1 MSVIEGS
8 AADTIQHSIV
18 EDPDLLGQ
26 RLIARS
32 LISPEQLAYALN
44 LQADRISRIGEILV
58 EQGLVTAAQVSEVV
72 ADQVGMAFLPELDP
86 ESIDPALVVPFSLT
100 YAREHEFVP
109 LRREGHRIIVAVAD
123 PLELNG
129 LDDLHALF
137 RVEVEPVAAPPS
149 EIHKAINRV
158 FDRRAGAEQV
168 VGEVAEDEELGIAD
182 EIDQIERDIMDVADD
197 EAPIIR
203 LVNSVLNQAV
213 KEKVSDIHIEPYE
226 KDVVIRFR
234 KDGVL
239 SEVVRAPKRLQASI
253 ASRIKIMGDLNIAEK
268 RLPQDGRIRIKI
280 AGRDVDLRLSTVP
293 TGHGERLVLRL
304 LDTSAVL
311 LDLELL
317 GFDKQNLGTFE
328 RLIQRPYGIVLVT
341 GPTGS
346 GKTTTLYAALTR
358 INNPEI
364 NILTIENPVEY
375 QLDGIGQMQVN
386 PKIDFTFSRGL
397 RAILRQD
404 PDVVLI
410 GEIRD
415 LETAEIAVQASLT
428 GHLVFATIHT
438 NDAASTFTRLTDMGI
453 EPFLTSSSVAAC
465 LAQRLVRTL
474 HKDCRQPYTPRPHEL
489 AQLGVSSDMADG
501 MTFYRPGGCDICG
514 NGYKGRAG
522 LYELLVVDDEIKSL
536 VVQRAESSRIKRVAI
551 QAGMRTLRDDG
562 AMKVLNGTTSVDEV
576 MRVTAEEMG

>member
-1 MSVIEGS
+1 MSVTDGQTTTTIDAQVIEDS
-8 AADTIQHSIV
+8 
-18 EDPDLLGQ
+18 DLIGQ
-26 RLIARS
+26 RLVARHW
-32 LISPEQLAYALN
+32 ISPEQLAYALR
-44 LQADRISRIGEILV
+44 LQADRISRIGEILI
-58 EQGLVTAAQVSEVV
+58 EQGLISSAQLTE
-72 ADQVGMAFLPELDP
+72 ALAEQVGMSFIAEIDP
-86 ESIDPALVVPFSLT
+86 ETIDPALVVPFTLS

-109 LRREGHRIIVAVAD
+109 LRRDGHRIIVAVAD
-123 PLELNG
+123 PLELDG

-137 RVEVEPVAAPPS
+137 RVEVEPVAAAPQ

-182 EIDQIERDIMDVADD
+182 EIDQIEKDIMDVADD

-311 LDLELL
+311 LDLAKL
-317 GFDKQNLGTFE
+317 GFDRQNLDTFE
-328 RLIQRPYGIVLVT
+328 RLIKRPYGIVLVT

-474 HKDCRQPYTPRPHEL
+474 HHDCRQAYAPRSHEL
-489 AQLGVSSDMADG
+489 AQLGVSSDLMDG
-501 MTFYRPGGCDICG
+501 MSFYKPGGCEICG

-562 AMKVLNGTTSVDEV
+562 AMKVLSGVTSVDEV
-576 MRVTAEEMG
+576 MRVTAEEMS